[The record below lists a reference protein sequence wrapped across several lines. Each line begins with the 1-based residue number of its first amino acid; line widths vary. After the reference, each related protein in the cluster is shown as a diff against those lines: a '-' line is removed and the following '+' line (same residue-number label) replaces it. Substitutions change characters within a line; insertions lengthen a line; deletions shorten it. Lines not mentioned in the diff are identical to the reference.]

1 MSYREIVQNLRDTL
15 EDALDC
21 KIHSE
26 PRIAAAIALL
36 AEADALL
43 AKPAPE
49 PHLTDDELR
58 EIHHIEEFGLFCD
71 ADEFIDIARH
81 IERVV
86 LNRVLYTAP
95 PDLQKRVEELERQ
108 LEEAQKDAGRYRWLR
123 DQHEGLMPMEID
135 ADGDLM
141 PRELRALAFTVF
153 YPDPSERESLV
164 PVPIGDLDETIDAAI
179 KENHAD

>member
-1 MSYREIVQNLRDTL
+1 MTPDQLPAGLPMDDKIEAWVQRAMVLSRHCQDAWGRIDFGEQDNDEAERAELEAHLRTTPEGYRL
-15 EDALDC
+15 
-21 KIHSE
+21 
-26 PRIAAAIALL
+26 
-36 AEADALL
+36 
-43 AKPAPE
+43 
-49 PHLTDDELR
+49 
-58 EIHHIEEFGLFCD
+58 
-71 ADEFIDIARH
+71 ADER
-81 IERVV
+81 E
-86 LNRVLYTAP
+86 N
-95 PDLQKRVEELERQ
+95 
-108 LEEAQKDAGRYRWLR
+108 EALRKDAERYRWLR